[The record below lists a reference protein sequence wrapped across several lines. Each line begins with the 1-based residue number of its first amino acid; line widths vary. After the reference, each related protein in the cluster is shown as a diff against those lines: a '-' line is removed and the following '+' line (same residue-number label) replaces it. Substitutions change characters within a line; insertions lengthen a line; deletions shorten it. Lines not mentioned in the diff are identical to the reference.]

1 MKNQLQIF
9 FRKLRIKI
17 QEKGTSRKSTLIILA
32 VVLVTLS
39 TFAWF
44 TTSDSMQNKFK
55 SGNPLFDVALVDDFT
70 SPNELTPE
78 TEINKVVAAKNT
90 ETIDAFVRMMV
101 FPAALKDGEPFE
113 VQLEDHVQLIGL
125 DTSKWKDGK
134 DGYFYYLDKLAPG
147 ETSSNLFEKVK
158 LIIPNDQKDN
168 YKDVTFDI
176 VAKTEAIHTKK
187 YDYRISW
194 WGTDDPQTADPLK
207 TIDETLAEKRAE

>member
-17 QEKGTSRKSTLIILA
+17 QEKGISRKSTLIILA
-32 VVLVTLS
+32 VVLVALS

-194 WGTDDPQTADPLK
+194 WDTDDPQTAEPLK

>member
-147 ETSSNLFEKVK
+147 ETTSNLFEKVK

-194 WGTDDPQTADPLK
+194 WGTDDPQTAEPLK

>member
-32 VVLVTLS
+32 VVLVALS

-113 VQLEDHVQLIGL
+113 MQLEDHVQLIGL

-194 WGTDDPQTADPLK
+194 WGTDDPQTAEPLK

>member
-32 VVLVTLS
+32 VVLVALS

-158 LIIPNDQKDN
+158 LIILNDQKDN

-194 WGTDDPQTADPLK
+194 WGTDDPQTAEPLK

>member
-1 MKNQLQIF
+1 MKNQLRTF
-9 FRKLRIKI
+9 FRKLRVNI
-17 QEKGTSRKSTLIILA
+17 QERGTPRKRLLIFLA
-32 VVLVTLS
+32 VGLVTFS

-44 TTSDSMQNKFK
+44 ITSDSVQNKFK

-70 SPNELTPE
+70 PPNEIKPD

-90 ETIDAFVRMMV
+90 EEIDAFVRLMV
-101 FPAALKDGEPFE
+101 FPTALKDGEPFE
-113 VQLEDHVQLIGL
+113 VQLGDQVQLVGL
-125 DTSKWKDGK
+125 DTTKWKDGE
-134 DGYFYYLDKLAPG
+134 DGYYYYLDKLAPG

-158 LIIPNDQKDN
+158 LDIPNEQKDN

-176 VAKTEAIHTKK
+176 VAKTEAIHTRK
-187 YDYRISW
+187 YDYRLSW

>member
-113 VQLEDHVQLIGL
+113 VQLEDYVQLIGL

-194 WGTDDPQTADPLK
+194 WGTDDPQTAEPLK

>member
-17 QEKGTSRKSTLIILA
+17 QEKGTSRKSTFIILA

-134 DGYFYYLDKLAPG
+134 DGYFYYLEKLAPG

-158 LIIPNDQKDN
+158 LIIP
-168 YKDVTFDI
+168 TFDI

-194 WGTDDPQTADPLK
+194 WGTDDPQTAEPLK

>member
-32 VVLVTLS
+32 VVLVALS

-70 SPNELTPE
+70 SPYELTPE

-194 WGTDDPQTADPLK
+194 WGTDDPQTAEPLK

>member
-1 MKNQLQIF
+1 LKNQLQIF

-194 WGTDDPQTADPLK
+194 WGNDDPQTADPLK
-207 TIDETLAEKRAE
+207 TIDEALADKRAE

>member
-1 MKNQLQIF
+1 LKNQLQIF

-194 WGTDDPQTADPLK
+194 WGTDDPQTAEPLK

>member
-1 MKNQLQIF
+1 MKNQFQIF

-17 QEKGTSRKSTLIILA
+17 HEKGTSRKSTLIILA
-32 VVLVTLS
+32 VVLVALS

-194 WGTDDPQTADPLK
+194 WGTDDPQTAEPLK

>member
-17 QEKGTSRKSTLIILA
+17 QEKGTSRKSTFIILA

-134 DGYFYYLDKLAPG
+134 DGYFYYLEKLAPG

-194 WGTDDPQTADPLK
+194 WGTDDPQTAEPLK

>member
-55 SGNPLFDVALVDDFT
+55 PGNPLFDVALVDDFT

-194 WGTDDPQTADPLK
+194 WGTDDPQTAEPLK

>member
-78 TEINKVVAAKNT
+78 TEISKVVAAKNT

-194 WGTDDPQTADPLK
+194 WGTDDPQTAEPLK

>member
-1 MKNQLQIF
+1 
-9 FRKLRIKI
+9 
-17 QEKGTSRKSTLIILA
+17 
-32 VVLVTLS
+32 
-39 TFAWF
+39 
-44 TTSDSMQNKFK
+44 MQNKFK

-134 DGYFYYLDKLAPG
+134 DGYFYYLEKLAPG

-194 WGTDDPQTADPLK
+194 WGTDDPQTAEPLK

>member
-194 WGTDDPQTADPLK
+194 WGTDDPQTAEPLK

>member
-1 MKNQLQIF
+1 MKNQFQIF

-17 QEKGTSRKSTLIILA
+17 QEKGTSKKSTLIILA

-194 WGTDDPQTADPLK
+194 WGTDDPQTAEPLK

>member
-32 VVLVTLS
+32 VVLVALS

-194 WGTDDPQTADPLK
+194 WGTDDPQTAEPLK